1 MSDECESVV
10 CGYWNV
16 ADTPKSLTSPSDK
29 HSARDAARKGDKV
42 RQHAIAKAMRAG
54 WSDEDADEANWLAE
68 AAAAY
73 PGPEAAV
80 YVLYGHMRRLIL
92 ELSNVTGETQEAI
105 LSRVVR

>member
-1 MSDECESVV
+1 
-10 CGYWNV
+10 V

-29 HSARDAARKGDKV
+29 HRARDAARKGDKV
-42 RQHAIAKAMRAG
+42 RQHTIAEAMRAG

-80 YVLYGHMRRLIL
+80 NVLYGHLRRLIL

-105 LSRVVR
+105 LSRVLR